1 MQELLSTVYGGTM
14 SNQSYTT
21 SFSVDRAPDQVFDA
35 VNDVRSWWMTRI
47 DGDNHAVGDEFSY
60 RVPGVHF
67 CKMRVTELVAG
78 ERVVWQVVDNHM
90 GFIEDQS
97 EWKGT
102 EIRFE
107 LSAKDGAT
115 EVRFT
120 HDGLVPSYQCFDV
133 CRNAW
138 TFYVGDSLRS
148 LAATGQGKPSDPDT
162 LSLGDEARVG

>member
-1 MQELLSTVYGGTM
+1 M
-14 SNQSYTT
+14 SDSSYTT
-21 SFSVDRAPDQVFDA
+21 SFSVDRTAEDVFA
-35 VNDVRSWWMTRI
+35 AINDVRGWWMTKV
-47 DGDNHAVGDEFSY
+47 DGNNAAVGDEFSY

-67 CKMRVTELVAG
+67 CRMRVTELVPG
-78 ERVVWQVVDNHM
+78 RSVVWQVVDNHM
-90 GFIEDQS
+90 SFIEDQR

-107 LSAKDGAT
+107 LSEKDGAT

-120 HDGLVPSYQCFDV
+120 HDGLVPSYECFDI

-138 TFYVGDSLRS
+138 TFYVGDSLWS
-148 LAATGQGKPSDPDT
+148 LAATGEGKPSAPDT